1 MNAEVFIALFSF
13 IRTVLMDQGNRQ
25 FPPIV
30 KAQANVSRMPQ
41 WIRQHLGDGAQFGS
55 THRAIQQHQ
64 LHTVCEEAR
73 CPNRGECWSRGTATF
88 MLLGDTCTRACGFCS
103 VKTGRPGA
111 LNEHEPAQVVDAVR
125 DLGLKYIVLTSVNR
139 DDLADGGAGIF
150 AESYRLLKALDPFMG
165 VEFLT
170 PDFQQDQKLALDIIM
185 KAVRHA
191 AHAGDKPRL
200 VWGHNIET
208 VPALYKKARKGSKYQ
223 RSLDLLSLISAQ
235 DEVEAKSA
243 IMLGLGETH
252 EQVIEV
258 LHDLRAAGV
267 ARVAMGQYL
276 RPTMQHLPVESY
288 IHPTEFQALEEIA
301 NDMGFSWVKAGPMV
315 RSSYHAED

>member
-1 MNAEVFIALFSF
+1 MNAWVFIALFSF
-13 IRTVLMDQGNRQ
+13 MRTVKMDQGSQ
-25 FPPIV
+25 HHPKIV

-41 WIRQHLGDGAQFGS
+41 WIRQHLGDGTQFGN
-55 THRAIQQHQ
+55 THRAVQQHQ

-111 LNEHEPAQVVDAVR
+111 VNEREPAQVVEAVG
-125 DLGLKYIVLTSVNR
+125 DLDLKYIVLTSVNR

-150 AESYRLLKALDPFMG
+150 AESYRLLKAMNPSIG

-170 PDFQQDQKLALDIIM
+170 PDFQQDQLLAVSTIM
-185 KAVRHA
+185 NAVRRAPHR
-191 AHAGDKPRL
+191 GDKPRL

-208 VPALYKKARKGSKYQ
+208 VPALYKKARKGSKYE
-223 RSLDLLSLISAQ
+223 RSLELLKQISAQ

-258 LHDLRAAGV
+258 LHDLHSAGV
-267 ARVAMGQYL
+267 SRIALGQYL
-276 RPTMQHLPVESY
+276 RPTINHLPVESY

-301 NDMGFSWVKAGPMV
+301 TRIGFSWVKAGPMV
-315 RSSYHAED
+315 RSSYHADD